1 VVSRKNLCKS
11 TLLCLL
17 TAIFISCQKEA
28 PKSATPQAN
37 TPAQPQAA
45 APTSAPA
52 NTQANTPASSQA
64 SAPAAAPASAAPVIA
79 SAQYSADPDLRCD
92 LLEVKRISGGAV
104 MIRWRV
110 VNTRGSG
117 QSGLVAGQQKP
128 IDYGFSWEQL
138 YYIDPAENKKYNFL
152 TDADGQRILDV
163 WSGSLDPG
171 QQRASWAKF
180 PAPPA
185 TTKKISINIPKFP
198 PFEDVAL
205 AD

>member
-1 VVSRKNLCKS
+1 MSRKNLCKS
-11 TLLCLL
+11 TLLFLL
-17 TAIFISCQKEA
+17 TAIFTACQKES
-28 PKSATPQAN
+28 PKSVAPPAT

-45 APTSAPA
+45 APTTAPASAPA
-52 NTQANTPASSQA
+52 STPASV
-64 SAPAAAPASAAPVIA
+64 PAAAPASAAPVIA
-79 SAQYSADPDLRCD
+79 SGQFSDDPDLRCD
-92 LLEVKRISGGAV
+92 LLEVKRVSGGAV

-110 VNTRGSG
+110 VNTKGSG

-128 IDYGFSWEQL
+128 IHYDFNWEQL

-152 TDADGQRILDV
+152 TDAEGQKILDV
-163 WSGSLDPG
+163 WYGFLDAG